1 LKQSDLI
8 ICKGM
13 ANYESFSETNY
24 RPIAY
29 LLRTKCSAIANSM
42 NLPLNINVIKLYE

>member
-1 LKQSDLI
+1 VGIDFNGITEKLRKRLQEANLI

-13 ANYESFSETNY
+13 ANYEAFSEKRY

-29 LLRTKCSAIANSM
+29 FLR
-42 NLPLNINVIKLYE
+42 V